1 MEKIDLSPKVKDE
14 ALYKKF
20 SLVLGLIL
28 LIMGIKDKDIAKLVL
43 GILCIFYYTYKKTI
57 YLTDEGVLFT
67 YKGFLFNKKDLI
79 DKKHIQEVL
88 VVKQG
93 VRTSMYFVIEPTAK
107 KIVVDTERLDEI
119 IEFLKQ
125 RFKVYI
131 SIESRI

>member
-1 MEKIDLSPKVKDE
+1 M
-14 ALYKKF
+14 
-20 SLVLGLIL
+20 GLIL

-88 VVKQG
+88 VVKQELG
-93 VRTSMYFVIEPTAK
+93 LACILLLSQQ
-107 KIVVDTERLDEI
+107 
-119 IEFLKQ
+119 LK
-125 RFKVYI
+125 R
-131 SIESRI
+131 